1 MAGVTYVP
9 SRANKHQRT
18 YPGRSCLGGCS
29 QAVQSDTVRGGCG
42 VDISVQSSRTRWCS
56 PVNLP
61 TIRPAL
67 SQVLRKT
74 MRVAGILLAG
84 KVVGVDAPAN
94 IDAVADVV

>member
-1 MAGVTYVP
+1 
-9 SRANKHQRT
+9 
-18 YPGRSCLGGCS
+18 
-29 QAVQSDTVRGGCG
+29 
-42 VDISVQSSRTRWCS
+42 
-56 PVNLP
+56 VNLP

-74 MRVAGILLAG
+74 MRVAGVLLAG